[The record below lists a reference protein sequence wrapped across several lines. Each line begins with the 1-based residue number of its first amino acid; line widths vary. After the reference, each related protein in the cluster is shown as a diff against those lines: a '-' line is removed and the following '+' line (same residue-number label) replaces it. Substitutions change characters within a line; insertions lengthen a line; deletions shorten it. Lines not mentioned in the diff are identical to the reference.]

1 MNKSSWIGL
10 IIMTMLVFCMSFFVT
25 WGLTWIYDQVGKDV
39 FCGTW
44 AGLSALAFG
53 VQGFFRIRELSTN
66 MRLLYPEDEVDS

>member
-10 IIMTMLVFCMSFFVT
+10 IIMTILVFCMSFFVT

-44 AGLSALAFG
+44 AGLSALAFC
-53 VQGFFRIRELSTN
+53 VQASIRIRELNKN
-66 MRLLYPEDEVDS
+66 MGLLYSENEADS